1 MTEPIV
7 PQALTNEELEKQ
19 ILPETYQWALSN
31 GLLMYPPDFQLTQAQ
46 IAPFTLYPTP
56 IARKNFEEAIEV
68 QQSFNELYAEISRDQ
83 GEHWLSQE
91 TEKLAHS
98 DEGFTGK
105 LWDLYKSVRNEGIA
119 QKLRLGI
126 FRSDYLIDK
135 NIDQIKQVEFN
146 TVSVSFVGFSTRVG
160 EVHKYL
166 NDSGAYGKSSYADKD
181 IPVPTSVQE
190 MTKSFAD
197 AFQKYDALNDEK
209 KIILMVVQRGE
220 RNVFDQR
227 IIEYSLQKDYGI
239 RVIRMTFD
247 DIKDRLTSD
256 NADKN
261 RLFFKE
267 TGDEIAIVYY
277 RTGYTTTDYQ
287 NEQDWEARKFLEKSY
302 AIKAPDLLTQLSGAK
317 KIQQLLTDDNI
328 LSQFVKSENS
338 RRALQKTFVKIYPLD
353 DSELGNIGKKLA
365 FDEPHRFV
373 LKPQREGGGNNVYKE
388 DIPSFLSTIG
398 EFKWDA
404 YILMEIIDPL
414 PYENNVIIRGN
425 EIFKESIISELGI
438 YGSILFDDEK
448 IHFNRNSGWLLRSKF
463 TTSNEGGVAAG
474 FGCLDSVVMY

>member
-256 NADKN
+256 NTDKN

-302 AIKAPDLLTQLSGAK
+302 AIKAPDLLTQLS
-317 KIQQLLTDDNI
+317 
-328 LSQFVKSENS
+328 
-338 RRALQKTFVKIYPLD
+338 D

-398 EFKWDA
+398 ESKWDA